1 MSLWSVAGNV
11 FIVCLIAV
19 MVLVAVLICTF
30 IVLSI
35 QDLIKSFSGS
45 GDKKINENDEKIC
58 LEK

>member
-45 GDKKINENDEKIC
+45 SDKKMKMM
-58 LEK
+58 KKYV

>member
-11 FIVCLIAV
+11 FIICLIAI

-35 QDLIKSFSGS
+35 KDLIKSYSGS
-45 GDKKINENDEKIC
+45 SDKKINENDEEIC